1 MGGGEDKIDLPCF
14 SLTLSQVV
22 ITHLHNI
29 VPHVVSYGPP
39 AISVKWLLL
48 LPFSSGVLRL
58 ISYKV
63 IDLVAGMSCR
73 HQRTPLIPAPPECG
87 PPMPMPL

>member
-58 ISYKV
+58 IDHILIIFYVLSLNAGSINYISYS
-63 IDLVAGMSCR
+63 LGT
-73 HQRTPLIPAPPECG
+73 HW
-87 PPMPMPL
+87 